1 MTVGQRVKKLR
12 IEKHL
17 TQSELAEKL
26 GYKSKT
32 SVAHIENGRDIPR
45 SMVVTLSNV
54 LNTTPAYL
62 MGWEDEKVAL
72 KTETSSDKKL
82 ELTENEKAIVDI
94 FKNLTETQQ
103 GELIG
108 RAKAMA
114 ESNEDL
120 YKQEDIG

>member
-62 MGWEDEKVAL
+62 MGWEDEKAAL
-72 KTETSSDKKL
+72 TSEPNLDNGKEL
-82 ELTENEKAIVDI
+82 TPRQDRIVRLFDELTEA
-94 FKNLTETQQ
+94 QQ
-103 GELIG
+103 DNIIG
-108 RAKAMA
+108 RAELMIEQNEA
-114 ESNEDL
+114 E
-120 YKQEDIG
+120 YKEEDIG

>member
-1 MTVGQRVKKLR
+1 MTIGQRVKKLR

-45 SMVVTLSNV
+45 SMVVTLSKV

-62 MGWEDEKVAL
+62 MGWEDEKAAL
-72 KTETSSDKKL
+72 KAETDSNKEL

-94 FKNLTETQQ
+94 FKSLTETQQ

-114 ESNEDL
+114 ELNEDL

>member
-1 MTVGQRVKKLR
+1 MTIGQRVKKLR

-45 SMVVTLSNV
+45 SMVVTLSKV

-62 MGWEDEKVAL
+62 MGWEDEKATPVS
-72 KTETSSDKKL
+72 ESNSDKGKEL
-82 ELTENEKAIVDI
+82 THRQERIVRLFDELTEA
-94 FKNLTETQQ
+94 QQ
-103 GELIG
+103 DNIIG
-108 RAKAMA
+108 RAELMVEQNEA
-114 ESNEDL
+114 E
-120 YKQEDIG
+120 YKEEEIG

>member
-1 MTVGQRVKKLR
+1 MTIGQRVKKLR

-45 SMVVTLSNV
+45 SMVVTLSKV

-62 MGWEDEKVAL
+62 MGWEDEKAAP
-72 KTETSSDKKL
+72 KTEPISDKKL

-108 RAKAMA
+108 RAKAM
-114 ESNEDL
+114 EELNEDL